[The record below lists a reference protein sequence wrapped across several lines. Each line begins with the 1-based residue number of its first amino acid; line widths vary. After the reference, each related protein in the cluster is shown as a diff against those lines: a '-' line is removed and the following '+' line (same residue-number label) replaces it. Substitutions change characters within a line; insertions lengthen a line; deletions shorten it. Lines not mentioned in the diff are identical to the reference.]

1 MVAPNTTSGSVTC
14 LNCGAEL
21 HGPFCGGCG
30 QRVVPP
36 YPTLREM
43 AGDAWKELSG
53 YDGRFARTLRLLLRR
68 PGVLTVE
75 VLEGRRARYV
85 SPVRLYL
92 AASLLFFVI
101 GAAVPS
107 MRAPQPVKIPGSDV
121 TIDMMSTDGSAFS
134 ALSAEDQAEALARID
149 RAPWG
154 LRPLFRSALL
164 NPLELR
170 SRFLATLPRV
180 LFFLVPVFACIVA
193 LFYRRRMSQHLIFAL
208 HLHTTIFLVFGVQ
221 RLLHLIGRQVVV
233 QVTAIAAFVFLASY
247 ALLAF
252 RRVYGGAWPVVVAKS
267 LGIVVIYAAVGAAA
281 LVATFAWAAM
291 T

>member
-1 MVAPNTTSGSVTC
+1 
-14 LNCGAEL
+14 
-21 HGPFCGGCG
+21 
-30 QRVVPP
+30 
-36 YPTLREM
+36 M
-43 AGDAWKELSG
+43 AGDAWEELSG

-68 PGVLTVE
+68 PGGLTLE

-121 TIDMMSTDGSAFS
+121 TIDMMATDGTAFS
-134 ALSAEDQAEALARID
+134 ALPAEEQARVLARID

-164 NPLELR
+164 NPVELR

-180 LFFLVPVFACIVA
+180 LFFLVPVFAAIVA
-193 LFYRRRMSQHLIFAL
+193 LFYHRRMSQHLVFAL
-208 HLHTTIFLVFGVQ
+208 HLHTALFLVFGLH
-221 RLLHLIGRQVVV
+221 RLLNLTRTLAVV
-233 QVTAIAAFVFLASY
+233 QVTAIAAFLFLALY
-247 ALLAF
+247 ALAAF
-252 RRVYGGAWPVVVAKS
+252 RRVYGGTWPAIGLKFV
-267 LGIVVIYAAVGAAA
+267 GILAIYAVVGAAA
-281 LVATFAWAAM
+281 LIATFAWAAM
-291 T
+291 S